1 MSNTISLDEFCKAV
15 SIDDNRVELISAF
28 HFYMSKEKKIT
39 KATEKIFQNA
49 YKEFQ
54 KMPA

>member
-1 MSNTISLDEFCKAV
+1 MTDTMTLDEFCKAL
-15 SIDDNRVELISAF
+15 SIEDSRVELIGAF
-28 HFYMSKEKKIT
+28 HFFMQKEKKIT
-39 KATEKIFQNA
+39 KATEKTFQNA